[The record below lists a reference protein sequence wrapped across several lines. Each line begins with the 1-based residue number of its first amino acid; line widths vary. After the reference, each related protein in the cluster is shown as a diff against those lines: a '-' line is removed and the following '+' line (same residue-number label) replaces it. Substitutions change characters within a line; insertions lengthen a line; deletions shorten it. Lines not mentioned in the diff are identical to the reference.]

1 MNKKLLKIYN
11 RLYDAF
17 GPQGWWPGDTPF
29 EVAVGAILTQNTNWQ
44 NVERAIKNLRDARCL
59 SPMTIFKISHN
70 ELAELIRPSG
80 YFNVKALRLKNFVDF
95 LVHQYR
101 GSLMNMQHEDADVL
115 RAKLLQVKGI
125 GKETADSILL
135 YALNKRVF
143 VIDAYT
149 KRILSRHGIISEDAS
164 YDECQELFHSHL
176 SRDLQLYNEYHAL
189 IVRVGKE
196 FCRKRPKC
204 KDCPLGRDKGGAYE

>member
-1 MNKKLLKIYN
+1 MNIYN
-11 RLYDAF
+11 RLFDAF

-59 SPMTIFKISHN
+59 SPRTIFNLSQS
-70 ELAELIRPSG
+70 ELAGLIRPSG
-80 YFNVKALRLKNFVDF
+80 YFNIKAKRLKNFVDF

-101 GSLMNMQHEDADVL
+101 GSLMNMQYEDTNTL
-115 RAKLLQVKGI
+115 RAKLLKVNGI

-135 YALNKRVF
+135 YALHREVF
-143 VIDAYT
+143 VVDAYT
-149 KRILSRHGIISEDAS
+149 IRILSRHGIISENAT
-164 YDECQELFHSHL
+164 YEECQFLFHSHL
-176 SRDLQLYNEYHAL
+176 NKDVQLYNEYHAL

-196 FCRKRPKC
+196 FCRKKPQC
-204 KDCPLGRDKGGAYE
+204 KECPLRRGKGGPYE